1 MVTTRRS
8 QIFDGHGYETST
20 TDIHDLSKAY
30 SFIYMYQLL
39 SRGGL
44 KWTPTGFTGT
54 PSRAALATSTLLKGD
69 HYIAKKV
76 IITLIKGD
84 HYNTAK
90 R

>member
-1 MVTTRRS
+1 
-8 QIFDGHGYETST
+8 
-20 TDIHDLSKAY
+20 
-30 SFIYMYQLL
+30 MYQLL